1 MLRIIR
7 PNGKNM
13 GKVYIGRFD
22 MLLNKINIMIK
33 EKNIIFSDKTKKS

>member
-1 MLRIIR
+1 MLRIIKSS
-7 PNGKNM
+7 GKNM

-33 EKNIIFSDKTKKS
+33 QKKFFFSDKKKKS